1 MPANGAPARSSLDDY
16 LDRVI
21 ADLASRGDDVGI
33 VRLVERWVNAGE
45 PTRYGLIAQARA
57 LLRLRLMD
65 RVNLRL
71 TELAAR
77 DPDDVEMLVLLAE
90 LHIQRGWPVR
100 ARKPLGRLRELGAEL
115 PGLAE
120 LEVQADAP
128 PLQPDPNAREIER
141 TGTPADQLLLA
152 ERFIAA
158 GSFLRAKAILERL
171 RRLPDQ
177 DKARIEALLWGI
189 GGEHAKEQGDP
200 MELARSL
207 APGATMP
214 PDDDTRETTESLP
227 FGLRDGGG
235 VGHDESALGAFP
247 TLFRRQD
254 DPTVDTDTAEEHTS
268 VSIMADAERAQRH
281 EAEVDGDGDD
291 GAATRDGDTQIMLVI
306 RQDGGGGGGA
316 PGAAPASGHRLKEE
330 QGYNLRET
338 LNLREYQASMGMS
351 EPAARPAVAEDAAEL
366 EEEDADLIVMT
377 RREVEPGVST
387 AAPAAARPVE
397 VVHKPIVPLAP
408 PPAPAASPAP
418 GLSPAPTPATMASR
432 APPPSSRPSPSGS
445 PTPPP
450 RRAPKSNPKAP
461 VAPADEPTPT
471 VRLLPGL
478 ILVALLMA
486 ALGLALVLLIARL
499 TG

>member
-1 MPANGAPARSSLDDY
+1 MPAHGAPARSSLDDY

-120 LEVQADAP
+120 LEVQADSP

-177 DKARIEALLWGI
+177 DKDRIEALLWGI

-200 MELARSL
+200 MELARIL

-227 FGLRDGGG
+227 FGLRDGG
-235 VGHDESALGAFP
+235 GHDESALGAFP

-291 GAATRDGDTQIMLVI
+291 GPAVRDGDTQIMLVI
-306 RQDGGGGGGA
+306 RQDGGGGA

-351 EPAARPAVAEDAAEL
+351 ESAGRPAVADDAAEL

-377 RREVEPGVST
+377 RREVEPG
-387 AAPAAARPVE
+387 AAPSAPAPARPVE

-408 PPAPAASPAP
+408 PPPAP
-418 GLSPAPTPATMASR
+418 PPAPHLSPAPTPATMASR
-432 APPPSSRPSPSGS
+432 APPPASRPSPSGS

-450 RRAPKSNPKAP
+450 RRAPKTSPKAP
-461 VAPADEPTPT
+461 VAPAGEASPTA
-471 VRLLPGL
+471 RLLPGL

>member
-1 MPANGAPARSSLDDY
+1 MPANGAPARSSQDDY

-21 ADLASRGDDVGI
+21 ADLESRGDDVGI

-120 LEVQADAP
+120 LELQAEAP

-141 TGTPADQLLLA
+141 TGAPADQLVLA

-177 DKARIEALLWGI
+177 DKERIESLLWGI

-200 MELARSL
+200 MDLARVL

-235 VGHDESALGAFP
+235 HDESAQGAFP

-268 VSIMADAERAQRH
+268 VSIMADVERAQRH
-281 EAEVDGDGDD
+281 EAEVNGDGDD

-306 RQDGGGGGGA
+306 RQDGGA
-316 PGAAPASGHRLKEE
+316 PGAPPASGHRLKEE

-351 EPAARPAVAEDAAEL
+351 EAAARPAVADDAAEL

-377 RREVEPGVST
+377 RREVEPGV
-387 AAPAAARPVE
+387 AEDAPAPTRPVE
-397 VVHKPIVPLAP
+397 VVHKPIVPLATPP
-408 PPAPAASPAP
+408 PPAPSSASAP

-450 RRAPKSNPKAP
+450 RRAAKVSPKAP
-461 VAPADEPTPT
+461 VAPNDEASPT

>member
-1 MPANGAPARSSLDDY
+1 
-16 LDRVI
+16 
-21 ADLASRGDDVGI
+21 
-33 VRLVERWVNAGE
+33 
-45 PTRYGLIAQARA
+45 
-57 LLRLRLMD
+57 
-65 RVNLRL
+65 
-71 TELAAR
+71 
-77 DPDDVEMLVLLAE
+77 
-90 LHIQRGWPVR
+90 
-100 ARKPLGRLRELGAEL
+100 
-115 PGLAE
+115 
-120 LEVQADAP
+120 
-128 PLQPDPNAREIER
+128 
-141 TGTPADQLLLA
+141 
-152 ERFIAA
+152 
-158 GSFLRAKAILERL
+158 
-171 RRLPDQ
+171 
-177 DKARIEALLWGI
+177 
-189 GGEHAKEQGDP
+189 
-200 MELARSL
+200 
-207 APGATMP
+207 
-214 PDDDTRETTESLP
+214 LP

-235 VGHDESALGAFP
+235 HDEAALGAFP

-268 VSIMADAERAQRH
+268 VSIMADAERARRH

-291 GAATRDGDTQIMLVI
+291 GPAVRDGDTQIMLVI
-306 RQDGGGGGGA
+306 RQDGGGA

-351 EPAARPAVAEDAAEL
+351 ESAARPADDAAEL

-377 RREVEPGVST
+377 RREVEPGASP
-387 AAPAAARPVE
+387 AAPTPARPVE

-408 PPAPAASPAP
+408 PPVLPIPPAP
-418 GLSPAPTPATMASR
+418 GLSPAPTPSPTPATMASR

-450 RRAPKSNPKAP
+450 RRAPKGGPKAA
-461 VAPADEPTPT
+461 VAPAGEATPT

>member
-1 MPANGAPARSSLDDY
+1 MPAHGAPARSSLDDY

-120 LEVQADAP
+120 LEVQADSP

-177 DKARIEALLWGI
+177 DKDRIEALLWGI

-200 MELARSL
+200 MELARIL

-227 FGLRDGGG
+227 FGLRDGSG
-235 VGHDESALGAFP
+235 GHDESALGAFP

-291 GAATRDGDTQIMLVI
+291 GPAVRDGDTQIMLVI
-306 RQDGGGGGGA
+306 RQDGGA

-351 EPAARPAVAEDAAEL
+351 EPAVRPAVADDAAEL

-377 RREVEPGVST
+377 RREVEPGVAP
-387 AAPAAARPVE
+387 AAPAPARPVE

-408 PPAPAASPAP
+408 PSATPPAPH
-418 GLSPAPTPATMASR
+418 LSPAPTPATMASR
-432 APPPSSRPSPSGS
+432 APPPASRPSPSGS

-450 RRAPKSNPKAP
+450 RRAPKTSPKAA
-461 VAPADEPTPT
+461 VAPAGEASPT

>member
-1 MPANGAPARSSLDDY
+1 MPANGAPARSSQDDY

-21 ADLASRGDDVGI
+21 ADLESRGDDVGI

-120 LEVQADAP
+120 LEVQAEAP

-141 TGTPADQLLLA
+141 TGAPADQLILA

-177 DKARIEALLWGI
+177 DKDRIEALLWGI

-200 MELARSL
+200 MDLARIL

-235 VGHDESALGAFP
+235 GHEESALGAFP

-281 EAEVDGDGDD
+281 EAEVSGDGDD
-291 GAATRDGDTQIMLVI
+291 GASARDGDTQIMLVI
-306 RQDGGGGGGA
+306 RQDSGA
-316 PGAAPASGHRLKEE
+316 PGAVPASGHRLKEE

-351 EPAARPAVAEDAAEL
+351 EPAARPAVADDAAEL

-377 RREVEPGVST
+377 RREVEPGGAVE
-387 AAPAAARPVE
+387 APAPTRPVE

-408 PPAPAASPAP
+408 PPPAATASAPTP
-418 GLSPAPTPATMASR
+418 GLSPSTTPATMASR
-432 APPPSSRPSPSGS
+432 APPPSSRPSPMGS

-450 RRAPKSNPKAP
+450 RRAAKSSPKPAAP
-461 VAPADEPTPT
+461 STDEPTPT
-471 VRLLPGL
+471 ARLLPGL

>member
-21 ADLASRGDDVGI
+21 ADLESRGDDVGI

-45 PTRYGLIAQARA
+45 PTRYGLIAQAKA

-120 LEVQADAP
+120 LEAQAEAP

-141 TGTPADQLLLA
+141 TGTPEEQLLLA

-158 GSFLRAKAILERL
+158 GSFLRAKSILERL

-200 MELARSL
+200 AELARIL

-227 FGLRDGGG
+227 FGLRDGGP
-235 VGHDESALGAFP
+235 VHDEGALGAFP

-281 EAEVDGDGDD
+281 EAEVDGDGDEP
-291 GAATRDGDTQIMLVI
+291 GAARDGDTQIMLVI
-306 RQDGGGGGGA
+306 RQDGGGGATPSAA
-316 PGAAPASGHRLKEE
+316 PGAGHRLKEE

-351 EPAARPAVAEDAAEL
+351 APAPRADEAAEL

-377 RREVEPGVST
+377 RREVEPG
-387 AAPAAARPVE
+387 AAEEAPAPARPVE

-408 PPAPAASPAP
+408 PPPISAKRSCCSA
-418 GLSPAPTPATMASR
+418 
-432 APPPSSRPSPSGS
+432 
-445 PTPPP
+445 
-450 RRAPKSNPKAP
+450 
-461 VAPADEPTPT
+461 
-471 VRLLPGL
+471 
-478 ILVALLMA
+478 
-486 ALGLALVLLIARL
+486 
-499 TG
+499 

>member
-1 MPANGAPARSSLDDY
+1 MPAHGAPARSSLDDY

-21 ADLASRGDDVGI
+21 ADLESRGDDVGI

-77 DPDDVEMLVLLAE
+77 DPDDVEMLALLAE

-100 ARKPLGRLRELGAEL
+100 ARKPLARLRELGAEL
-115 PGLAE
+115 PGLAA
-120 LEVQADAP
+120 LEVQAEAP

-141 TGTPADQLLLA
+141 TGAPAEQLLLA

-200 MELARSL
+200 VELARSL

-227 FGLRDGGG
+227 FGLLGGG
-235 VGHDESALGAFP
+235 GALHDESAVGAFP

-268 VSIMADAERAQRH
+268 VSIMADAERARRH

-306 RQDGGGGGGA
+306 RQDGGASA
-316 PGAAPASGHRLKEE
+316 PAPASGHRLKEE

-351 EPAARPAVAEDAAEL
+351 EAVARPADEAAEL

-377 RREVEPGVST
+377 RREVEAGASVE
-387 AAPAAARPVE
+387 APAPSRPVE

-408 PPAPAASPAP
+408 PPGSPAAPSLA
-418 GLSPAPTPATMASR
+418 PAPTPAPAPATMAAR
-432 APPPSSRPSPSGS
+432 APPPAPRPS

-450 RRAPKSNPKAP
+450 RRAPKASPKAP
-461 VAPADEPTPT
+461 AAPADEPTPT

-499 TG
+499 TA